1 MKTNRK
7 ILHKTLMII
16 LLGTALEYYDIALF
30 AFIAP
35 LLAKIFL
42 PDLSATSA
50 TIIMYITYG
59 LGLIARP
66 YGANFFGKMGDK
78 YGRVKPLYITTI
90 AMAILSATIS
100 IIPNYQMLGLGSLV
114 LFTILR
120 TLQQFFVS
128 GNFNGGAIYCIEHA
142 SGIYKPGF
150 ISGIYNAATV
160 AGIVFAATI
169 AMLIAHFGAEYWR
182 IGYLVGAMSAII
194 GVVMRKHLCEP
205 PDFYKVS
212 KDPKPKKISV
222 LFTISITLI
231 SLYFGVLYAF
241 SAKVLNVIIP
251 EISHF
256 TLEDVLRINLYVTA
270 CYFFLLVFGGWLADF
285 IGVKRQMLIIA
296 IIAIPVVFY
305 VSCIKYDTLFDI
317 FWAKFVIIAMVAMFF
332 GPAHSYFVSE
342 LAIHKRYRVISVLY
356 TIGKL
361 IAGFA
366 PAIFLASYN
375 LDRDVINISYII
387 ALIGCVTAS
396 VIFVVNRRV

>member
-1 MKTNRK
+1 
-7 ILHKTLMII
+7 MII

-35 LLAKIFL
+35 LLAQVFL

-50 TIIMYITYG
+50 TIIMYVTYG

-66 YGANFFGKMGDK
+66 YGANFFGKMGDVD
-78 YGRVKPLYITTI
+78 GRVKPLYITTI
-90 AMAILSATIS
+90 AIAILSALIS
-100 IIPNYQMLGLGSLV
+100 IIPNYQILGLGSLII
-114 LFTILR
+114 FTLLR

-142 SGIYKPGF
+142 NGIYKPGF

-182 IGYLVGAMSAII
+182 IGYLIGAMSAVIAAL
-194 GVVMRKHLCEP
+194 MRKHLCEP
-205 PDFYKVS
+205 PDFYKVA
-212 KDPKPKKISV
+212 KNLKPKKINI
-222 LFTISITLI
+222 LFTASITLI

-241 SAKVLNVIIP
+241 SAKALNVIIP
-251 EISHF
+251 ELSSF
-256 TLEDVLRINLYVTA
+256 TLQDVLRINLYVTA
-270 CYFFLLVFGGWLADF
+270 CYFFLLVFGGWIADF
-285 IGVKRQMLIIA
+285 IGVKRQMFIVA
-296 IIAIPVVFY
+296 IVAIPIVFY
-305 VSCIKYDTLFDI
+305 VPFIKYETLFDI
-317 FWAKFVIIAMVAMFF
+317 FLAKFVIIVMVAMFF

-375 LDRDVINISYII
+375 LDRNVMSISYII
-387 ALIGCVTAS
+387 ALIGCVTAI
-396 VIFVVNRRV
+396 VIFIVNRRV